1 MVHDVACA
9 QGRRAVPL
17 AAARVNSMSE
27 VIYYYQKTKQSE
39 PEREEGAREG
49 AGRLPRRAWREVNGT
64 EVGHVTLIYS
74 STVTTTTRA
83 PAPRDGG
90 HGTWQHPLLFAESKE
105 TTEKQASCNKGS
117 HSLPPAAGGT
127 PALSPGRPPLAP
139 GVTFKGHAAHL
150 PTARPASLSPEARR
164 CTNVNEE
171 GLSLRD
177 TGRHG
182 EGGTV
187 SHCTP
192 GSKAP
197 LLIHGPR
204 PSCAKTLGPA
214 YFSHQG

>member
-49 AGRLPRRAWREVNGT
+49 AGRSPRRAWREVNGT

-74 STVTTTTRA
+74 SAVTTTTRA

-150 PTARPASLSPEARR
+150 PTARPASQQRSALA
-164 CTNVNEE
+164 
-171 GLSLRD
+171 
-177 TGRHG
+177 
-182 EGGTV
+182 
-187 SHCTP
+187 
-192 GSKAP
+192 GSQ
-197 LLIHGPR
+197 
-204 PSCAKTLGPA
+204 TL
-214 YFSHQG
+214 HQHE